1 MKDLLK
7 FLKAQTKTEEFDAIK
22 IALASPDMIRS
33 WSFGEVK
40 KPETINYR
48 TFKPERDGLFCARI
62 FGPVKDYECL
72 CGKYKRLKHRGVICE
87 KCGVEVTQTKVRRE
101 RMGHIELASPTAH
114 IWFLKSLPSRI
125 GLLLDM
131 PLRDIERVL
140 YFESYV
146 VIEGGMTNLERQQ
159 ILTEEQYLDALEEFG
174 DEFDA
179 KMGAEAIQALLKSMD
194 LEQECEQLREELNE
208 TNSETKR
215 KKLTKRIKLLEAFVQ
230 SGNKPEWMILTVLPV
245 LPPDLRPLV
254 PLDGGRFATSDLNDL
269 YRRVINRN
277 NRLKRLL
284 DLAAP
289 DIIVRNEK
297 RMLQEAVDALLDNG
311 RRGRAI
317 TGSNKRPLKSLA
329 DMIKGKQGRFRQ
341 NLLGKRVDYS
351 GRSVITVGPYL
362 RLHQCGLPKKM
373 ALELFKPFIYGKLE
387 LRGLATTIKAA
398 KKMVEREEAVVWDI
412 LDEVIREHPV
422 LLNRAPTLHRLG
434 IQAFEPVLIEGKAIQ
449 LHPLVC
455 AAYNADFDGDQMAVH
470 VPLTLEAQLEA
481 RALMMSTNNIL
492 SPANGEPIIVP
503 SQDVVLGLYYMTRDC
518 VNAKGEGMVLTGPK
532 EAERLYRSGLASL
545 HARVKVRI
553 TEYEK
558 DANGELVAKTSLKDT
573 TVGRAILWM
582 IVPKGLPY
590 TIVNQALGK
599 KAISKMLNT
608 CYRILGLKPTVI
620 FADQI
625 MYTGFAYAA
634 RSGASVGI
642 DDMVIPEKKHEI
654 ISEAEAE
661 VAEIQEQFQSGLVTA
676 GERYNKVIDIWA
688 AANDRVSKAM
698 MDNLQT
704 ETVINRDGQEEK
716 QVSFNSIYMMADS
729 GARGSAAQI
738 RQLAGMRGLM
748 AKPDGSIIET
758 PITANFREGLNV
770 LQYFISTHGARKGL
784 ADTALKTANSG
795 YLTRRLVDVAQ
806 DLVVTEDDC
815 GTHEGI
821 MMTPVIEGG
830 DVKEPLRDRV
840 LGRVTAEDVLKPG
853 TADILVPRNT
863 LLHEQWCDL
872 LEENSVDAVKVRSV
886 VSCDTDFGVC
896 AHCYG
901 RDLARGHII
910 NKGEASFFRAYCYF
924 NLVRAFG
931 EVPLVTYKINDASEA
946 NIPKTTVDKIYEQI
960 DADLKTAEE
969 SLPETW
975 STEYLGRLTW
985 GAARSL
991 HARTYM
997 MRNDW
1002 NNMYTASTDVIK
1014 KGLYNLRTP
1023 YNEIFTDDG
1032 ENSGGSI
1039 FELQCTATAALPQSD
1054 IIGSQFCEVQGV
1066 RGADQ
1071 WDLGWGWHMAT
1082 ELMAQAYEPGDPRKN
1097 ATLLYFRRSDSEP
1110 ITPENTNEPYGESP
1124 VSPAIGAY
1132 FNKKA
1137 YTDPALRKEYTNK
1150 GYWVNIRLIRYAD
1163 VLLMGAES
1171 ANEKG
1176 ISGEAIDYLEQVRAR
1191 ARGTNTNIL
1200 PKVTTTDQGELREAI
1215 RHERRVELG
1224 LEFDRFYD
1232 LVRWGIAKEVL
1243 QAAGK
1248 NYQDKNA
1255 LLPLPQTEIDK
1266 SKGVLVQNPDYQ

>member
-590 TIVNQALGK
+590 SIVNQALGK

-910 NKGEASFFRAYCYF
+910 NKGEAIGVIAAQSIGEPGTQLTMRTFHSGGVAGGDITQGLPRVEELFEARKPKGLAIIAEFGGVATIKDTKKKREIIITDNETGNSKTYLIPYGSRIKIQDGAVLEAGDELTEGSV
-924 NLVRAFG
+924 NPHDILKIKGVRAVQDYMIQ
-931 EVPLVTYKINDASEA
+931 EVQRVYRLQGVEINDKHIEM
-946 NIPKTTVDKIYEQI
+946 IVHQMLKKIKI
-960 DADLKTAEE
+960 EE
-969 SLPETW
+969 SGDSDVLPGV
-975 STEYLGRLTW
+975 S
-985 GAARSL
+985 
-991 HARTYM
+991 M
-997 MRNDW
+997 
-1002 NNMYTASTDVIK
+1002 DV
-1014 KGLYNLRTP
+1014 LDF
-1023 YNEIFTDDG
+1023 NEMN
-1032 ENSGGSI
+1032 E
-1039 FELQCTATAALPQSD
+1039 ALEAE
-1054 IIGSQFCEVQGV
+1054 GKE
-1066 RGADQ
+1066 
-1071 WDLGWGWHMAT
+1071 
-1082 ELMAQAYEPGDPRKN
+1082 
-1097 ATLLYFRRSDSEP
+1097 
-1110 ITPENTNEPYGESP
+1110 
-1124 VSPAIGAY
+1124 PAIGRQVMLGITKASLATDSFLSAASFQETTKVLTEAAINGKVDKLIGLKENVLIGKLIPAGTGMKRY
-1132 FNKKA
+1132 RSIKLNTDVEEEDDIDLAEDDFNE
-1137 YTDPALRKEYTNK
+1137 PAELDE
-1150 GYWVNIRLIRYAD
+1150 AD
-1163 VLLMGAES
+1163 KIVL
-1171 ANEKG
+1171 NE
-1176 ISGEAIDYLEQVRAR
+1176 D
-1191 ARGTNTNIL
+1191 
-1200 PKVTTTDQGELREAI
+1200 ELSE
-1215 RHERRVELG
+1215 E
-1224 LEFDRFYD
+1224 
-1232 LVRWGIAKEVL
+1232 
-1243 QAAGK
+1243 
-1248 NYQDKNA
+1248 
-1255 LLPLPQTEIDK
+1255 
-1266 SKGVLVQNPDYQ
+1266 